1 MKLREGSLTGLAT
14 VLLCVRDLAALSVHP
29 LLVHPTH
36 YTGEE
41 GYISD
46 TEDTQV
52 IHTGGAGQLSVAGN
66 IVTDIYLLTIL
77 VFRHCRGCFNRG
89 IAGERGAVNRFI
101 QNCVV
106 CTSRVRL

>member
-66 IVTDIYLLTIL
+66 IVTDIYLLTIGMQTPWRML
-77 VFRHCRGCFNRG
+77 QWRYRWRKRSC
-89 IAGERGAVNRFI
+89 E
-101 QNCVV
+101 
-106 CTSRVRL
+106 

>member
-1 MKLREGSLTGLAT
+1 M
-14 VLLCVRDLAALSVHP
+14 LLCVRDLAALSVHP

-77 VFRHCRGCFNRG
+77 YWYSD
-89 IAGERGAVNRFI
+89 AVEDASI
-101 QNCVV
+101 DV
-106 CTSRVRL
+106 SREKEEL

>member
-1 MKLREGSLTGLAT
+1 M
-14 VLLCVRDLAALSVHP
+14 HP

-77 VFRHCRGCFNRG
+77 YWYSD
-89 IAGERGAVNRFI
+89 AVEDASI
-101 QNCVV
+101 DV
-106 CTSRVRL
+106 SREKEEL